1 MIHSDLVPIMV
12 TVYLETGLQ
21 PLFMKENKYF
31 CKCLMEVDGS
41 HWKNDFQSLTQVY
54 RLVRDPCQP
63 PVGQVKVYSQYAV
76 NDMTSCKVCLVSCEK
91 LQYSPHF

>member
-21 PLFMKENKYF
+21 PLFMREKEVFPNG

-54 RLVRDPCQP
+54 RLVRANHLSDR
-63 PVGQVKVYSQYAV
+63 
-76 NDMTSCKVCLVSCEK
+76 
-91 LQYSPHF
+91 